1 MTKKKEAKAAP
12 ADKPQKEKI
21 DVEAATLVGNT
32 RDDILAVFK
41 THADWKKMNEGKQRE
56 VAAIAENIAK
66 DVVRRASGIIAA
78 RGFKKV
84 NATLDKIVI
93 KDGIQLQ
100 LSASH
105 HDQNKDELF
114 NSQGGAVTIVLSD
127 IAPYMANR
135 SEPEID
141 EDEPALPGVGK
152 KK

>member
-1 MTKKKEAKAAP
+1 MTKKKEAKEA
-12 ADKPQKEKI
+12 ADKPAKDKI
-21 DVEAATLVGNT
+21 DVEAATLVGNV
-32 RDDILAVFK
+32 RDDILSVFK
-41 THADWKKMNEGKQRE
+41 THADWKKIPEGKQRE
-56 VAAIAENIAK
+56 VAQVTENIAK

-127 IAPYMANR
+127 IAPYMQNR

-141 EDEPALPGVGK
+141 EDEPTLPGVGK
-152 KK
+152 KKK